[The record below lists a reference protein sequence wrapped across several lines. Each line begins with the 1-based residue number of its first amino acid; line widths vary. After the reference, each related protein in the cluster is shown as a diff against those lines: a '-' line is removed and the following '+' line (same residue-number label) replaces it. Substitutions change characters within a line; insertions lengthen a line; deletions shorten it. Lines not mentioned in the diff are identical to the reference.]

1 MPNGDY
7 SLSREDWAKIK
18 AFFADHSALLLAFAT
33 AHNLAIDEYYHDAP
47 AWTFR
52 FRHPK
57 GGGAGIH
64 VQRLDDSTIRIG
76 KLWYI
81 DDYDTFTHHTKS
93 ETSSELPLSQIDLRE
108 VLEESLREIA
118 TWNKTEMI
126 ASRGYEKFW
135 SRYSREEWTQ
145 MSPDETLPQ
154 PKL

>member
-7 SLSREDWAKIK
+7 SLSHADWVKIK
-18 AFFADHSALLLAFAT
+18 AFFAQHSPSLLSFAA
-33 AHNLAIDEYYHDAP
+33 AHNLAIDEYYHDSP

-64 VQRLDDSTIRIG
+64 VQRLDDFTIRIG

-81 DDYDTFTHHTKS
+81 DEYDTFTHHLKS
-93 ETSSELPLSQIDLRE
+93 ETSPDLAPSTMSLLE
-108 VLEESLREIA
+108 VLEKSLKEITA
-118 TWNKTEMI
+118 WNKSELI
-126 ASRGYEKFW
+126 AHPGYEKFW
-135 SRYSREEWTQ
+135 SRYSREEWRQ
-145 MSPDETLPQ
+145 MSPDEQLPQ